1 MSSSF
6 VVILHFKKKVGL
18 MVWFAY
24 KLEEKS
30 KGFFVFLF
38 LWLIGLK
45 VLELYEK

>member
-1 MSSSF
+1 MSFSF
-6 VVILHFKKKVGL
+6 VIILHFFLEVGL

-30 KGFFVFLF
+30 RGFSIFLF

-45 VLELYEK
+45 VLELYQK